1 MLSRQNTTAG
11 TEPMPANVIE
21 GVIATIV
28 AKWSGNLPPPIEA
41 QMRAEGMYDEIFCLS
56 NQYTAALSVLESAG
70 CVRKPGAAEMTDD
83 EKRKLIEIAK
93 MCATK

>member
-1 MLSRQNTTAG
+1 
-11 TEPMPANVIE
+11 
-21 GVIATIV
+21 
-28 AKWSGNLPPPIEA
+28 
-41 QMRAEGMYDEIFCLS
+41 MRAEGMYDEIFCLS